1 MTTTEQ
7 RRVIRA
13 RTGRFNRVIGALLRR
28 GVPIATM
35 QLLTIT
41 GRRSGQPRTTPVST
55 FEFEGGRYI
64 MQGFPGAAWVENAR
78 AAGTG
83 LLGRGRRRRQVTL
96 TEVPVEE
103 RRAMLLHVASIA
115 PQRPGPMV
123 LENRP
128 GAGPRPASLPP
139 PAPAG
144 GRLPRRPRSLVHLE

>member
-103 RRAMLLHVASIA
+103 RRAMLRHVASIA
-115 PQRPGPMV
+115 PKRLGRMFVENGLVTGPD
-123 LENRP
+123 P
-128 GAGPRPASLPP
+128 DSFAAA
-139 PAPAG
+139 APAVAVFRVG
-144 GRLPRRPRSLVHLE
+144 QGS